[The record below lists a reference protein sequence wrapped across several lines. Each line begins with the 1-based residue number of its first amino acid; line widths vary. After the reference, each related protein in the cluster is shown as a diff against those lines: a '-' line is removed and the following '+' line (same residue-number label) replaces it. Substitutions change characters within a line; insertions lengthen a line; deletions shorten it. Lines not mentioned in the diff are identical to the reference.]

1 MYSTYTTTNTHFTS
15 ITFTSTTF
23 PKLMSIDKTHS
34 EFELKLNPDGSEN
47 VKYVDL
53 CDEDPS
59 IAGQKFVCVSFIS
72 PENILKKRELYLFNQ
87 FVKQWDMNKS
97 MSKFSDFMS
106 FISVKY
112 NLNSENLTTDY
123 NEFIKEEEA
132 LIKESSQV
140 VDDDYKNFIDK
151 NEDRLNAVFDKRNK
165 FQTSV
170 RGVKFRGCFPTQE
183 EAEINCKKLRQND
196 PSHDIYVAPCGIW
209 LPWEPTYYKLNKVD
223 YLEPELNRLHEEKI
237 KNEIQAKNE
246 FDKRIKDAKRKAI
259 EENIESAKKSGNK
272 LTQTIDTEGNLV
284 GVNTMNF
291 DDREVSTLEGREEHE
306 TKLLEKL

>member
-1 MYSTYTTTNTHFTS
+1 
-15 ITFTSTTF
+15 
-23 PKLMSIDKTHS
+23 MSSSNKTQS
-34 EFELKLNPDGSEN
+34 DVQFKINPDGSEN
-47 VKYVDL
+47 EKYVDL
-53 CDEDPS
+53 CDEDPT

-72 PENILKKRELYLFNQ
+72 PESILKRRELYLFNQ
-87 FVKQWDMNKS
+87 FVKQWDMSKS

-112 NLNSENLTTDY
+112 NINTENLTADY

-140 VDDDYKNFIDK
+140 VEDDYKNFIDK
-151 NEDRLNAVFDKRNK
+151 DEDRLNAIFDKRNK

-170 RGVKFRGCFPTQE
+170 RGLKIRGSFPTQE
-183 EAEINCKKLRQND
+183 EAEANCKKLRQND

-209 LPWEPTYYKLNKVD
+209 LPWEPTYYKLGKVD

-246 FDKRIKDAKRKAI
+246 FDQRIKDAKRKAI
-259 EENIESAKKSGNK
+259 EANIEAARKSGNK
-272 LTQTIDTEGNLV
+272 LTQTLDTDGNLV
-284 GVNTMNF
+284 GVNTMDF
-291 DDREVSTLEGREEHE
+291 EDREVSTPKGREEHE
-306 TKLLEKL
+306 LNLLSKL